1 MAGGV
6 EIGVVVG
13 GTDVGGT
20 DVGGTDVGGTDVGG
34 TETVPFPIVVVM
46 GPLSIYTPEMY
57 QSS

>member
-6 EIGVVVG
+6 EIGVV
-13 GTDVGGT
+13 VGGT